1 MNLKTTVETVLDT
14 EITKARRA
22 RTRRLAG
29 PLNEPRMTLYSL
41 LSATLLAL
49 LLHGCA
55 GVARNETPA
64 AVYDFGQPAG
74 AEAES
79 AGFYADALA
88 ERLALEVGAAPWLDG
103 QGIDYRL
110 AYGDPLRRGQYADS
124 RWAAPPAQ
132 LLAQQLRRQIGFA
145 AAGSVAAA
153 CVLRVELQEFSHVF
167 TLPSTSQGVLY
178 GQISLIDG
186 KRRLIAG
193 RAVGIERPA
202 REPDA
207 AGGVQALVEASG
219 ELGRQIA
226 GWLDRLEQEGRLK
239 SCAPRR

>member
-1 MNLKTTVETVLDT
+1 MNLETTAQTALG
-14 EITKARRA
+14 AA
-22 RTRRLAG
+22 H
-29 PLNEPRMTLYSL
+29 SL
-41 LSATLLAL
+41 LSATLLACAL
-49 LLHGCA
+49 GGCA

-64 AVYDFGQPAG
+64 AVYDFGTPAS
-74 AEAES
+74 AEAAELR
-79 AGFYADALA
+79 ADALA
-88 ERLALEVGAAPWLDG
+88 GRLALEVSAATWLDG

-145 AAGSVAAA
+145 AADGVAAA
-153 CVLRVELQEFSHVF
+153 CVLRVDLQEFSHVF
-167 TLPSTSQGVLY
+167 TLPSTSQGVLQ

-207 AGGVQALVEASG
+207 AGGIQALVEASG

-226 GWLDRLEQEGRLK
+226 DWLDRLEREGRLK
-239 SCAPRR
+239 GCAPVR

>member
-1 MNLKTTVETVLDT
+1 MNLET
-14 EITKARRA
+14 AA
-22 RTRRLAG
+22 RTAPDAERAKTRRRRFIRPSTIGA
-29 PLNEPRMTLYSL
+29 L
-41 LSATLLAL
+41 LSAALLAL
-49 LLHGCA
+49 ALGGCA
-55 GVARNETPA
+55 GTARDEASA
-64 AVYDFGQPAG
+64 AVYDFGQI

-79 AGFYADALA
+79 AELRTDVLDG
-88 ERLALEVGAAPWLDG
+88 RLALEVGAAAWLDG

-124 RWAAPPAQ
+124 RWAAPPAL
-132 LLAQQLRRQIGFA
+132 LLAQQLRRRIGFA

-153 CVLRVELQEFSHVF
+153 CVLRIELQEFSHVF
-167 TLPSTSQGVLY
+167 TLPSTSQGVMQ

-193 RAVGIERPA
+193 RAFGIERPA

-207 AGGVQALVEASG
+207 AGGVRALVEASG

-226 GWLDRLEQEGRLK
+226 GWLDRLDREGRLK
-239 SCAPRR
+239 NCAPER

>member
-1 MNLKTTVETVLDT
+1 MAALF
-14 EITKARRA
+14 A
-22 RTRRLAG
+22 
-29 PLNEPRMTLYSL
+29 
-41 LSATLLAL
+41 LAL
-49 LLHGCA
+49 AGCA
-55 GVARNETPA
+55 GVARDETPA
-64 AVYDFGQPAG
+64 AVYDFGQTAG
-74 AEAES
+74 AESAE
-79 AGFYADALA
+79 FRADALA
-88 ERLALEVGAAPWLDG
+88 GRLALEVGAAPWLDG
-103 QGIDYRL
+103 RGIDYRL

-145 AAGSVAAA
+145 AADSVAAA

-167 TLPSTSQGVLY
+167 TLPSTSQGVLQ
-178 GQISLIDG
+178 GQISLIDA

-202 REPDA
+202 RESDA
-207 AGGVQALVEASG
+207 AGGVQALVETSA

-239 SCAPRR
+239 GCAPDGRGQKGNR

>member
-1 MNLKTTVETVLDT
+1 MKPNLESTAPTAFGT
-14 EITKARRA
+14 ERA
-22 RTRRLAG
+22 KTRRGRGKNLVRL
-29 PLNEPRMTLYSL
+29 PDEPRVTAGAL
-41 LSATLLAL
+41 LSAAFLAL
-49 LLHGCA
+49 GGCA
-55 GVARNETPA
+55 GMARDETPA
-64 AVYDFGQPAG
+64 AVYDFGQS
-74 AEAES
+74 AEAGS
-79 AGFYADALA
+79 AGLRADALA
-88 ERLALEVGAAPWLDG
+88 GRLALEVTAAPWLDG

-124 RWAAPPAQ
+124 RWAAPPAL

-145 AAGSVAAA
+145 AADSVTAA
-153 CVLRVELQEFSHVF
+153 CVLRVELQEFSQVF
-167 TLPSTSQGVLY
+167 TLPSASQGVLQ

-193 RAVGIERPA
+193 RAVGIERSA

-226 GWLDRLEQEGRLK
+226 GWLDRLESEGRLK
-239 SCAPRR
+239 GCVPGR

>member
-1 MNLKTTVETVLDT
+1 MNLETMAQ
-14 EITKARRA
+14 ITFGA
-22 RTRRLAG
+22 AG
-29 PLNEPRMTLYSL
+29 PW
-41 LSATLLAL
+41 LSAALLACAL
-49 LLHGCA
+49 AGCA
-55 GVARNETPA
+55 GGARNETAA

-74 AEAES
+74 TKTEAAELR
-79 AGFYADALA
+79 ADALA
-88 ERLALEVGAAPWLDG
+88 GRLALEVSAAAWLDG

-132 LLAQQLRRQIGFA
+132 LLAQQLRRRFGFA
-145 AAGSVAAA
+145 AADGVAAA

-167 TLPSTSQGVLY
+167 TLPSTSQGVLQ

-226 GWLDRLEQEGRLK
+226 GWLDRLEREGRLK
-239 SCAPRR
+239 GCAAER